1 MGIQTPTWTMHTSSM
16 KRMEWF
22 AKCFLQGSQKL
33 NVLDVGS
40 YNVNG
45 CYKEFFD
52 TARFEYVGL
61 DMEAGPNVDIVP
73 SSPYQWKEL
82 NDDKFDVVISGQ
94 ALEHIEFFWV
104 SIAEMVRVTKE
115 GGLICIIAPNGFG
128 EHRYPVD
135 CWRFF
140 TDGMVAL
147 ARYNQLEILHTH
159 TNAAPSINESEWFS
173 SDCAD
178 SMLIAKKP
186 YAGGAKI
193 IDLANYKC
201 IPADQQKLRGQMI
214 TFGEYQETL
223 ENPSKK
229 TQDHSQ
235 TESIVNEDKASTY
248 RKGQVRSAMQLLIAK
263 IKRKLKDIKREIN
276 SSNS

>member
-1 MGIQTPTWTMHTSSM
+1 MHTSSM
-16 KRMEWF
+16 RRMEWF
-22 AKCFLQGSQKL
+22 SKCYLQGSQKL
-33 NVLDVGS
+33 NILDVGS

-45 CYKEFFD
+45 CYKEFFNTD
-52 TARFEYVGL
+52 RYKYVGL

-73 SSPYQWKEL
+73 SSPYQWEEID
-82 NDDKFDVVISGQ
+82 NDKFDVVISGQ

-159 TNAAPSINESEWFS
+159 TNAAPSIHEDEWFS

-178 SMLIAKKP
+178 SILIAKKP
-186 YAGGAKI
+186 YAGEART
-193 IDLANYKC
+193 IDLTNYKC
-201 IPADQQKLRGQMI
+201 IPADQQKLRGHMV
-214 TFGEYQETL
+214 TFQKYQEAL
-223 ENPSKK
+223 ENPSEATK
-229 TQDHSQ
+229 DHSQ
-235 TESIVNEDKASTY
+235 IDSIDFENKAVTY
-248 RKGQVRSAMQLLIAK
+248 KKGQVTSAMKTLITE
-263 IKRKLKDIKREIN
+263 IKRKLLDIKGIC
-276 SSNS
+276 